1 MIIYIICASVIILA
15 AILLAFIV
23 YCDKQLQRFEKE
35 LIYLNIKCNI
45 LRRNI
50 DIDNIKFDFADD
62 LWR

>member
-1 MIIYIICASVIILA
+1 MIIYILCVLLIIIA
-15 AILLAFIV
+15 ALLLAFIA

-35 LIYLNIKCNI
+35 LIYLNIKVNI

-50 DIDNIKFDFADD
+50 DTDNIKFDFTDD

>member
-1 MIIYIICASVIILA
+1 MIIILA

>member
-1 MIIYIICASVIILA
+1 MIIYILCALVVILA
-15 AILLAFIV
+15 VLLLAFIV

-50 DIDNIKFDFADD
+50 NTDNIKFDFADD

>member
-1 MIIYIICASVIILA
+1 MIIYILCALLIIIA
-15 AILLAFIV
+15 ALLIAYIA

-35 LIYLNIKCNI
+35 LIYLNIKVNI

-50 DIDNIKFDFADD
+50 DTDNIKFDFTDD